1 VGKVIF
7 MQLDREVK
15 TFSVACEHMLTSITV
30 SPSLTRADA
39 IVIGYCCQELL
50 AKVAPLLSKQE

>member
-1 VGKVIF
+1 

-30 SPSLTRADA
+30 SPTLTKADA

-50 AKVAPLLSKQE
+50 AKIAPLLSKTGVR